1 MRSDRSQGLSAV
13 LRRLGCLLAL
23 WLLAA
28 GGQAQLTSPGGLLQG
43 RQPLQAS
50 TVLPAEDAFRL
61 TTLVAGGSLRLTW
74 QIAADHYLYRDKF
87 ALAPA
92 DGQPLALVLPEAVQL
107 TDEFFGA
114 TAVYFDSVQLAVPL
128 EALSAAD
135 RAAGF
140 VTVHFQGCAKEL
152 YCYPPQQLQV
162 PLQSAR

>member
-1 MRSDRSQGLSAV
+1 MRPDRHQSLFTV

-28 GGQAQLTSPGGLLQG
+28 SGQAQLTSTGGLLQG

-87 ALAPA
+87 ALAPIS
-92 DGQPLALVLPEAVQL
+92 GQPLALALPEAVQL
-107 TDEFFGA
+107 TDEFFGE
-114 TAVYFDSVQLAVPL
+114 TSVYFDSVQLAVPL
-128 EALSAAD
+128 EVLSAAD
-135 RAAGF
+135 REAGF
-140 VTVHFQGCAKEL
+140 VTVRFQGCAKEL
-152 YCYPPQQLQV
+152 YCYPPQQLQI
-162 PLQSAR
+162 PLHTAR